1 MSHVVNINIPFLF
14 NLRYHL
20 LFFIIKPEQRTYHV
34 FAKRGDNTCAVT
46 PVEPPFF
53 NEILYRIG
61 MQVQHLDASFGFF
74 LHGFS
79 RNLFIHSEDS
89 FL

>member
-1 MSHVVNINIPFLF
+1 M
-14 NLRYHL
+14 
-20 LFFIIKPEQRTYHV
+20 
-34 FAKRGDNTCAVT
+34 CAVA

-53 NEILYRIG
+53 NEFLYRIG
-61 MQVQHLDASFGFF
+61 MQVQHLNAPFGFF

-79 RNLFIHSEDS
+79 RNLFIHNEDS